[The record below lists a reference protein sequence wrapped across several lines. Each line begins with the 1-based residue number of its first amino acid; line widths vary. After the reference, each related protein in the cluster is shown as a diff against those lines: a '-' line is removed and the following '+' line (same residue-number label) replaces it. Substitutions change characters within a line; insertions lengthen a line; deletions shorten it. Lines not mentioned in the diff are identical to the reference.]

1 MHCVYLLRS
10 LKDKKY
16 YIGQTDNLSKRILQ
30 HNNGEVK
37 STKYRRPFELIGIE
51 EYESQ
56 NKARWMEYNFKHHS
70 DKKKKFI
77 ERLTK

>member
-1 MHCVYLLRS
+1 MHWVYLLRN

-16 YIGQTDNLSKRILQ
+16 YISQTDNLSKRIFQ

-37 STKYRRPFELIGIE
+37 STKYRRPFELIGFE

-56 NKARWMEYNFKHHS
+56 NKARW
-70 DKKKKFI
+70 I
-77 ERLTK
+77 E